1 MTTSYVVGV
10 GDEVLI
16 GACIILI
23 LVYFLYQVLVQFI
36 PSNENNNSDNAS
48 EDLSSGRVRANSY
61 DCSICLGEAQLAVE
75 TNCGHVY
82 CGQCIISYYDT
93 AVRAPFDTP
102 SCPYCRQRITMILLY
117 FSETERNSAE
127 LDIIDRRSQIIN
139 SVRSYNRRFSGDPR
153 SIWEHLRDLPV
164 LLRHLWSFVWSAD
177 GLSWLFRLRIFTL
190 GGVAA
195 LYLLSPFDIVPEA
208 AFGIFGLLDD
218 LVIVALFLIY
228 SSILYRNFVVQDD
241 T

>member
-1 MTTSYVVGV
+1 
-10 GDEVLI
+10 
-16 GACIILI
+16 
-23 LVYFLYQVLVQFI
+23 
-36 PSNENNNSDNAS
+36 
-48 EDLSSGRVRANSY
+48 
-61 DCSICLGEAQLAVE
+61 
-75 TNCGHVY
+75 
-82 CGQCIISYYDT
+82 
-93 AVRAPFDTP
+93 
-102 SCPYCRQRITMILLY
+102 MILLY

-153 SIWEHLRDLPV
+153 SILEHLRDLPV

-190 GGVAA
+190 VNPQNGSWVLFTLLQNSLYRGGVAA